1 MQQHRVV
8 TGSFLPSFLPSS
20 QLLLALK
27 PHSTISKIMGG
38 LVGQTSYSFA
48 AKWVWILSII
58 ISGVLDYIGFGS
70 SFLLGIKLNLDVW
83 VSSRSSHHFWANCPK
98 KKKEGEE

>member
-48 AKWVWILSII
+48 AK
-58 ISGVLDYIGFGS
+58 
-70 SFLLGIKLNLDVW
+70 
-83 VSSRSSHHFWANCPK
+83 
-98 KKKEGEE
+98 